1 VGEGIFWLSL
11 KFVDEVYLVVL
22 KEGREQL
29 VVVVF
34 KVFK

>member
-11 KFVDEVYLVVL
+11 KFVDEVNLVVL